1 MDQEVVEEGGDVEE
15 DGLGVEE
22 EFGEE
27 GEVLGVQ
34 LGGYELVCVV
44 PSSLL
49 RKCSYLVLL
58 PINLVNRIAI
68 FLVNNLSYRRIVF
81 GRTHFLHTSL
91 SAPRSTVLE
100 REETH
105 TMRRILHKLMR
116 VPKAPMAHIQP
127 LCLAPSDQIF
137 GIEGRIFR
145 RDAQVSQHDV
155 ADILRAMHGRSDGRA
170 VLRRGDGWWEGE
182 RHGCVPSLRFSSV
195 FFTAW
200 TGSRLCDR
208 DYMAGSLGARR
219 CLKRVSLRMRS
230 RLERIGISR

>member
-1 MDQEVVEEGGDVEE
+1 MLHQEVVEEGGDVEE

-81 GRTHFLHTSL
+81 GRTYFLHNISISTPFQCTVCTRAGRDSHNAPHTS
-91 SAPRSTVLE
+91 
-100 REETH
+100 
-105 TMRRILHKLMR
+105 
-116 VPKAPMAHIQP
+116 
-127 LCLAPSDQIF
+127 
-137 GIEGRIFR
+137 
-145 RDAQVSQHDV
+145 
-155 ADILRAMHGRSDGRA
+155 
-170 VLRRGDGWWEGE
+170 
-182 RHGCVPSLRFSSV
+182 
-195 FFTAW
+195 
-200 TGSRLCDR
+200 
-208 DYMAGSLGARR
+208 
-219 CLKRVSLRMRS
+219 
-230 RLERIGISR
+230 